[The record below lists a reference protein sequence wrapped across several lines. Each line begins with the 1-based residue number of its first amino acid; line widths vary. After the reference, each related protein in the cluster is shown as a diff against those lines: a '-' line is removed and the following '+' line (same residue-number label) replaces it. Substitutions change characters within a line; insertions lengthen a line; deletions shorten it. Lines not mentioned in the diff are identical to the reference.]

1 MLNTSNK
8 RPLYGIH
15 LLSCCICVLSTVT
28 LCLFSCKDGKQSQM
42 PLFELLQNT
51 GINFQNNVED
61 GSKDNSFLFRNFYN
75 GGGVAIG
82 DINNDKLPDV
92 FLTSNS
98 GANKLYLN
106 KGNFRFEDIS
116 ASAGIVPD
124 DRWYTGVVFA
134 DINAD
139 GWLDIY
145 VSSSG
150 NMATGNRKNR
160 LYINNRNL
168 TFVDSAKSYGL
179 DISAYTTQVS
189 FFDYD
194 IDGDLDCFMINNSP
208 IPVNQLQYSN
218 RRDLPD
224 KQWPVA
230 DFLKGGGDHLFR
242 NDNSH
247 FVEVTK
253 EAGIHGSLISFGLGV
268 SVGDINGDNYP
279 DVFVSNDSY
288 ERDYLYINQKNG
300 TFKDGWKVGC
310 SM

>member
-1 MLNTSNK
+1 
-8 RPLYGIH
+8 
-15 LLSCCICVLSTVT
+15 
-28 LCLFSCKDGKQSQM
+28 M

-168 TFVDSAKSYGL
+168 TFDTNTSG
-179 DISAYTTQVS
+179 
-189 FFDYD
+189 
-194 IDGDLDCFMINNSP
+194 
-208 IPVNQLQYSN
+208 
-218 RRDLPD
+218 
-224 KQWPVA
+224 
-230 DFLKGGGDHLFR
+230 
-242 NDNSH
+242 
-247 FVEVTK
+247 
-253 EAGIHGSLISFGLGV
+253 
-268 SVGDINGDNYP
+268 
-279 DVFVSNDSY
+279 
-288 ERDYLYINQKNG
+288 
-300 TFKDGWKVGC
+300 
-310 SM
+310 